1 MNGATEA
8 LKKILKKV
16 LKTEVREQVLSFVEL
31 QTVMFEAVQNVN
43 QRTVGSHPSS
53 PENGT
58 LFMSK

>member
-1 MNGATEA
+1 MNGTTEA
-8 LKKILKKV
+8 LKKTLKKV
-16 LKTEVREQVLSFVEL
+16 LKTEVREQVLSFIEL
-31 QTVMFEAVQNVN
+31 QTVMFEAGHNVN